1 MIERENL
8 KKGDRVLVVG
18 PDTECE
24 RAMVVSVGK
33 KYIGVQLDD
42 DEGPCGVV
50 KGLCGAVIRFN
61 NDEHMEE
68 ADWSARRLFL
78 GTVEELKQ
86 ARAEREAAMEA
97 WKDIDC
103 KLSQSMP
110 PWKLIGMKAVMDSPT
125 LEEAERKVHELF
137 IHELLK

>member
-18 PDTECE
+18 PDTGFM
-24 RAMVVSVGK
+24 RAVVVSIGK
-33 KYIGVQLDD
+33 KYIGVQWDD

-68 ADWSARRLFL
+68 ADWSARQLFL
-78 GTVEELKQ
+78 GTVEELK
-86 ARAEREAAMEA
+86 
-97 WKDIDC
+97 
-103 KLSQSMP
+103 
-110 PWKLIGMKAVMDSPT
+110 
-125 LEEAERKVHELF
+125 
-137 IHELLK
+137 

>member
-1 MIERENL
+1 M
-8 KKGDRVLVVG
+8 
-18 PDTECE
+18 
-24 RAMVVSVGK
+24 
-33 KYIGVQLDD
+33 
-42 DEGPCGVV
+42 
-50 KGLCGAVIRFN
+50 RFN
-61 NDEHMEE
+61 NDDYMEGK
-68 ADWSARRLFL
+68 DWSARRLFL

-97 WKDIDC
+97 WEYIKR

-110 PWKLIGMKAVMDSPT
+110 SWKLIGMKTVMDSPT

>member
-18 PDTECE
+18 PGEECE
-24 RAMVVSVGK
+24 RAVVVSIGK
-33 KYIGVQLDD
+33 KYIGVQWDD
-42 DEGPCGVV
+42 DEGPYGSVM
-50 KGLCGAVIRFN
+50 RFK
-61 NDEHMEE
+61 NDDYMEGK
-68 ADWSARRLFL
+68 DWSARRTFL

-97 WKDIDC
+97 WEYIKR